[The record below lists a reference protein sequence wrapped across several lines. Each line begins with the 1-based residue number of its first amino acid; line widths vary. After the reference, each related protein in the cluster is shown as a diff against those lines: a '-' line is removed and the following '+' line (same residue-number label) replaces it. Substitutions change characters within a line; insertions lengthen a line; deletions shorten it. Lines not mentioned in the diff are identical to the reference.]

1 MTKIC
6 QYGDSILIFFN
17 GSLFLAKDKHY
28 SQQFLGSGKTENEAL
43 ENMKATI
50 EKHKFQYREVLY

>member
-1 MTKIC
+1 MRKIC
-6 QYGDSILIFFN
+6 QYGDSISIFFN

-28 SQQFLGSGKTENEAL
+28 SQQFLGRGKTENEAL

-50 EKHKFQYREVLY
+50 KKHQFQYSEVLY